1 MAALGN
7 RVTTTTQSKLLPK
20 LVDTI
25 LNSNVLATRVLSK
38 ASQFN
43 GERMKFPVKYAK
55 NATGTSFAG
64 FDSFAT
70 SATDNRVNLQF
81 VPKFYQMTVALP
93 LDELSANATDEKVL
107 DLAKL
112 EMQSTAQDMADDIG
126 TLFYGDGTGNGSKD
140 FLGLEAIV
148 DDGTN
153 AGTFGTLSRTTYTTL
168 KSTVTASSGT
178 ISLAKMSTL
187 YNAASSGAQTPTLG
201 LTTEAIFALYEQLL
215 QPQERIA
222 KTVSMFSSQG
232 GNHSMGIPG
241 GDFVGGTGFTGLYF
255 KGFPILADEKC
266 TSGVL
271 YFVNENFLDWYAL
284 PMAQTTPISFRSQ
297 DIQGNDYSAVTG
309 LGFSWSDWIKPT
321 NAAALV
327 GHVYLG
333 GELISANPKR
343 HAKLTG
349 ITTV

>member
-1 MAALGN
+1 MSALGT

-25 LNSNVLATRVLSK
+25 LNSNVLATRMLTK
-38 ASQFN
+38 ASKFN

-64 FDSFAT
+64 FDAFST
-70 SATDNRVNLQF
+70 SATDNRVNLEY

-93 LDELSANATDEKVL
+93 LDELSANATEEKVL
-107 DLAKL
+107 DLAGL
-112 EMQSTAQDMADDIG
+112 ELASTAQDMADDIG
-126 TLFYGDGTGNGSKD
+126 TIFYGTGTGNSGKD

-153 AGTFGTLSRTTYTTL
+153 AATIGTLSKTTYPTL

-178 ISLAKMSTL
+178 LSLSKMSTL
-187 YNAASSGAQTPTLG
+187 YNAAASGSQTPTLG
-201 LTTEAIFALYEQLL
+201 LTTELIFSLYEQLL

-222 KTVSMFSSQG
+222 KTVSMYSQG
-232 GNHSMGIPG
+232 GNHSMGVKG
-241 GDFVGGTGFTGLYF
+241 GDLVGGTGFTGLYF

-266 TSGVL
+266 TSGVM
-271 YFVNENFLDWYAL
+271 YFINEDFLDWYAL
-284 PMAQTTPISFRSQ
+284 PVAMTKPIGFRSQ
-297 DIQGNDYSAVTG
+297 SIDGNDYSDVTG
-309 LGFSWSDWIKPT
+309 LGFSWSDWVKPT
-321 NAAALV
+321 NAAAII

-349 ITTV
+349 ILTV